1 MWSVNIHFELHLES
15 VLETSSVLAILFETA
30 ILLVMWRYRRFLNSL
45 VNELCGALD
54 RFRDRKP
61 VPEEN
66 EDNQVNKV

>member
-1 MWSVNIHFELHLES
+1 M
-15 VLETSSVLAILFETA
+15 LAILFETA

-45 VNELCGALD
+45 VNDLCGTLD
-54 RFRDRKP
+54 RFRERKP